1 MIPSKIKPRGKNMDK
16 RTLKLMEYAAW
27 VMGAIVIAIA
37 IYGVISTLTWSQNTR
52 QTIKPEVI
60 THMTKLTTGKII
72 SWIAIILGLIVIIL
86 VLYKIII
93 GSQIPKTNFITN

>member
-52 QTIKPEVI
+52 
-60 THMTKLTTGKII
+60 
-72 SWIAIILGLIVIIL
+72 
-86 VLYKIII
+86 
-93 GSQIPKTNFITN
+93 